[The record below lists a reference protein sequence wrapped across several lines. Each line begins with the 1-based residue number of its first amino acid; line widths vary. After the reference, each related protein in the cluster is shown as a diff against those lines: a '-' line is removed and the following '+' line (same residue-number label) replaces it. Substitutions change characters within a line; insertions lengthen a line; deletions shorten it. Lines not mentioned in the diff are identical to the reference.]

1 MARKNQNDFGDFDFD
16 AGLDFDFP
24 ADLGAAPKRKKSDKP
39 IDQITEGIKDSFRSK
54 FTDGYHIKSMAR
66 KALPDGFGRAW
77 DTVDELKRESES
89 LYDQAVKDLKPK
101 LGRISASLDSL
112 TPDSAGRFK
121 RTTRKLREMFDS
133 GVDNNYA
140 GMEEDTESAAV
151 ERMLGELS
159 SNEQFRQKEERTR
172 QLIQNQVDAR
182 RFDSQQKIFARMS
195 NDITAT
201 RNFLTTFN
209 VSYQKKSLELQF
221 RSYMAQAAL
230 LKNFNQSVK
239 EEREFRSAMLLNT
252 SMPDY
257 AKTSNA
263 QRWKQVAKD
272 QTFGNINKSLFGSS
286 RIAKAKERLS
296 TKMREKM
303 GDVGDIMEMIQ
314 DALADT
320 VDARDSE
327 NDMSDL
333 TGRKF
338 SGWRMA
344 GNFGGNILG
353 DMLSDTI
360 SAQVKKLIE
369 KNPALVKGS
378 MQAGEFAN
386 NPASLFKK
394 IKESARFK
402 KMTANESAGAMLEDG
417 INFMMELFAAD
428 RPSMTLKNSTIG
440 GEGED
445 KAYTQVRANRSLTD
459 VIPGYLARILREVTI
474 LRTGDAKAGLLRYD
488 SKSGE
493 FKTESQL
500 ARDLTAGLRKRA
512 SEARPSSTSYKDNV
526 EDMAGKLLGDG
537 ELDKL
542 SPKDAQELKL
552 FLAKLSRSSD
562 NFSMS
567 SGDLKG
573 TKEFK
578 SLDKRS
584 AASIGALLDSRL
596 GGDSVESA
604 TRRFN
609 LSSGLASTRSSIG
622 SLHDDIAT
630 MIRDGNGDLLE
641 RSGVIRRK
649 EDGDYEIDE
658 KAYYGFYESIFGTSD
673 VNVKKNIKPVKTDPL
688 SSYRSVMKTKISDWE
703 YKPGQGYGNGMT
715 PGVHRGP
722 MAQDVRT
729 NFGEKEAPG
738 GKKIDLVSLNGH
750 TMAAVQQLGHM
761 VEGLGA
767 GEGAEHLRRI
777 EENTRRI
784 SEQIQ
789 QLFES
794 GGLGGG
800 GAAGAVGV
808 AQGFG
813 FKGSAMA
820 GHAGALFAGLLDGGA
835 STAKSL
841 GTNALKLGKAGM
853 DAAASIWDA
862 SKGPLKSAGESA
874 IALAVQGAIKATE
887 IGTDLL
893 YNRLPEAARIGK
905 GFVRAGVD
913 FIKNTLQ
920 RARDLYIPG
929 IESPAIEGALLE
941 AGFYMDQATGK
952 VLRTIDDVMAATG
965 DIVDRAGRVRL
976 SVANKAQG
984 VVDSAGKKVTTFA
997 RSALTMGV
1005 GLAVAGGQAA
1015 AKVAVRAF
1023 DNLKSLAPLGQKAM
1037 KGLQEKRD
1045 KVGEFLKSGVGFG
1058 GDERTVPVL
1067 IQIRDLLALDKSG
1080 PEVDAILGRP
1090 LTKAAAETTK
1100 DVLTQLRN
1108 LQAVQSPKEI
1118 TDEVLKG
1125 GNPSAAT
1132 PSRFASW
1139 MDKLRKFAHGDEFD
1153 VDSGE
1158 PSASENQSGNQF
1170 VGPLLPGGR
1179 VSQNRESIFGNM
1191 ANMFGSGKKLAG
1203 AGMDALSKRI
1213 PTGMKQRGR
1222 GLFGRIAGSRLG
1234 QFAGESLSRVGSM
1247 ATGAFGM
1254 LGGLMGD
1261 SEGGKKQFDSEVT
1274 DGVNMSA
1281 DAGAE
1286 KATQTA
1292 TANKGRLANL
1302 FSKVKEHVIHR
1313 AGGVAER
1320 SQADQDRQQE
1330 RAQDIADK
1338 VKQSAQSAAEKAKRN
1353 APDEDALNKIVG
1365 MAAKVMGGIA
1375 DKVTQTVSD
1384 AGDLLSD
1391 AADIAGD
1398 GPGDGK
1404 RRRRGRGR
1412 LGKAGSKVAQKT
1424 WGAARGVF
1432 NATKSL
1438 GQGILNVGSKIPG
1451 AAKLGR
1457 AVALGTR
1464 AATVIGLATGGGSTV
1479 LGAAVSLIGTALSS
1493 PVVIGAAAIAGAAY
1507 GGYKL
1512 YKYVTRNSIDDYQ
1525 RIRFIQYGLD
1535 GTDATSAYNSKLIAL
1550 ENYLL
1555 DGRVATSN
1563 GVPSINARACNP
1575 NDIRE
1580 LFDISE
1586 EDQEQASKF
1595 NEWFSRR
1602 FQSVFLHHVAVLYRI
1617 DHKSSLNKLDSLA
1630 DKDKLAYLS
1639 GARIDGIWSL
1649 GTSPFKGLDV
1659 LGGNSKLAD
1668 DVIDAKIK
1676 TLGDKLQKDAKQQLK
1691 TERGPKGEDAANANT
1706 VIESAAGAY
1715 KPVNPNQ
1722 GKPYPVHPSIPRT
1735 AQGYRDMRAPLNLN
1749 PSEDGQPPAGG
1760 TTLPAKAAAAVGSIP
1775 TAGGP
1780 IADGSGGMEYIK
1792 LGKDA
1797 RLEGLHPGMMK
1808 MLLGMAQEYGQL
1820 TGKQI
1825 LINEGFRTYE
1835 RQAQLYAANPRKA
1848 AKPGGS
1854 IHEFG
1859 LALDINTVQV
1869 NELERLG
1876 LMRKYG
1882 FTRPIRGETW
1892 HIEPAGIQADI
1903 AAAKKDPSFVEKA
1916 LQASLGR
1923 GGDGIGAKPSRALG
1937 GRDRAYAMAVFDKAS
1952 DAAPVAVAAND
1963 DSAAPKSIQSYASPA
1978 GGASA
1983 SGGGVGVGPAAAAA
1997 GAPQSGSSQGY
2008 ASVGRGSGPGFSG
2021 NNTPAN
2027 IPEGDKFAE
2036 QKKIIAKAASEA
2048 GADPNEMMLFA
2059 ALESGFKSNAKNGN
2073 SSAGGTMQFIN
2084 STWNEQIGKH
2094 GAKYGLD
2101 PTASKNDPRASTLM
2115 AAEYLRSNEKRLKGV
2130 TSNVGITEKYM
2141 AHMLGAGGA
2150 RSVLSANPNAFAASI
2165 LPDQAGSN
2173 REFFFHA
2180 NGRPRTVAELKG
2192 FYDERVRSK
2201 AKEYGIEY
2209 KGLGG
2214 TEAANTDFKASS
2226 APNSLGA
2233 TPATS
2238 PVAKSSLGSGT
2249 MAGIAVPGADVPFF
2263 SRPGGSAPKP
2273 IEYGSQVKTVAQAA
2287 PSVSK
2292 ISAPRM
2298 GVPSALGSSPVDQ
2311 VMKATSDLFTQL
2323 QTTTDKQITHL
2334 SSIDKNIGAMV
2345 PLLEKVVSNTEALNT
2360 LHEQFKQSSP
2370 GPATK
2375 PAPTASKKIAEAS
2388 SFDNRRA
2395 AA

>member
-133 GVDNNYA
+133 GVDNKYA

-195 NDITAT
+195 NDIAAT

-230 LKNFNQSVK
+230 LKNFNQNVK

-257 AKTSNA
+257 AKTSNT
-263 QRWKQVAKD
+263 QRWKQVAKE
-272 QTFGNINKSLFGSS
+272 QTFGSINKSLFASS
-286 RIAKAKERLS
+286 RVTKAKERLS

-303 GDVGDIMEMIQ
+303 GDVGDILEMIQ

-360 SAQVKKLIE
+360 SAQIKKLIE
-369 KNPALVKGS
+369 KNPGLVKGS

-386 NPASLFKK
+386 NPALIFKK

-402 KMTANESAGAMLEDG
+402 KMTANENTGAMLEDG

-428 RPSMTLKNSTIG
+428 RPSMTLKNSSIG

-488 SKSGE
+488 TKSGE

-512 SEARPSSTSYKDNV
+512 NEARPSSTSYKDNV
-526 EDMAGKLLGDG
+526 ETMAARLLGDG
-537 ELDKL
+537 ELDKM

-552 FLAKLSRSSD
+552 FLAKLARSSD

-567 SGDLKG
+567 ADDLKG

-578 SLDKRS
+578 GLNKKS

-800 GAAGAVGV
+800 GAGGG

-893 YNRLPEAARIGK
+893 YNRLPEAVRIGK

-965 DIVDRAGRVRL
+965 DVVDRAGRVRL
-976 SVANKAQG
+976 SIANKAQG

-1037 KGLQEKRD
+1037 KGFQEKRD

-1090 LTKAAAETTK
+1090 LTKTAAETTK

-1108 LQAVQSPKEI
+1108 LQAIQSPKEI

-1125 GNPSAAT
+1125 DNPSAAT

-1139 MDKLRKFAHGDEFD
+1139 MDKLRKFAHGGEFD
-1153 VDSGE
+1153 VDTGE
-1158 PSASENQSGNQF
+1158 SSASENQSGNQF

-1179 VSQNRESIFGNM
+1179 VSQNRESIFGNT

-1234 QFAGESLSRVGSM
+1234 QFAGESLSRIGGM
-1247 ATGAFGM
+1247 ATGAFGL

-1274 DGVNMSA
+1274 DGVSMSA

-1286 KATQTA
+1286 KAAQTA

-1338 VKQSAQSAAEKAKRN
+1338 VKQGAQSAAEKAKRN

-1384 AGDLLSD
+1384 AGDLLGD
-1391 AADIAGD
+1391 VADIAGD

-1479 LGAAVSLIGTALSS
+1479 LGAAVSLIGAALSS
-1493 PVVIGAAAIAGAAY
+1493 SVVIGAAAIAGAAY

-1691 TERGPKGEDAANANT
+1691 TEKGPKGEDAANANT

-2021 NNTPAN
+2021 NNAPAN

-2150 RSVLSANPNAFAASI
+2150 RSVLSADPNAFAASI

-2173 REFFFHA
+2173 REYFFHA

-2370 GPATK
+2370 GPVTK